1 MSAAEIENY
10 NESAMPYQEV
20 VRLNADDNETYITRK
35 FDVILAV
42 AATKNA
48 ADNAHIQADFTGKTV
63 TIRYDSA
70 SSDDM
75 TLVIYGKSGP

>member
-1 MSAAEIENY
+1 MSLAEIENY
-10 NESAMPYQEV
+10 NTSAMPYQEV
-20 VRLNADDNETYITRK
+20 VRLNADDNEPYITRK

-42 AATKNA
+42 AATKNV
-48 ADNAHIQADFTGKTV
+48 ADNAHIQADFTEKTV

-70 SSDDM
+70 SSDDT